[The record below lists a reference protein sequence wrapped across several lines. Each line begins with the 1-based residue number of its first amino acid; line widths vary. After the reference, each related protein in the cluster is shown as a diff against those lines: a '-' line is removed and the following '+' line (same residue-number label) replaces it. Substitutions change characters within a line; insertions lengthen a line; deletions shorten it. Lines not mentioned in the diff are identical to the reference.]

1 MTFPDMLL
9 DAGSLLVWLVALP
22 LVGALALVVLTATS
36 MELGRRYALTTALA
50 AALLTFGLS
59 LRLIARHADP
69 ALVVN
74 APWIPTLGVNW
85 HLAADGL
92 SLWLILLTTLLTPL
106 AMLASAAIVTRRPAY
121 FLLLLLFESGLV
133 GVFLARDLVT
143 FYVFWEVVLIPAYFL
158 IGMWG
163 GENRRAAVTKFFLY
177 TVAGSLL
184 MLAAII
190 GLYVGHGAA
199 TGRYTFDV
207 ETLVAARNVIPA
219 ETRQWCFWGFAAA
232 FFVKIPLFP
241 LHTWQAD
248 TYAEAPTPVAAL
260 LSGAMSKMGT
270 YALVRFGVGLFPDI
284 AREWATLMLTL
295 AVVSILHG
303 ALAALAQTDLK
314 RLLAYSSL
322 SHLGF
327 VTLGVFSFT
336 TYGVEGAM
344 FHMAAHGVTTAAL
357 FLLVA
362 MLEARRKTTA
372 LADFGGLAGAMPRFA
387 FLMVVASLASAGV
400 PLTNGFI
407 GEFLT
412 LLGAFTV
419 APGFAVAAAGGMILS
434 AVYLLTAAR
443 RTLFGCSASLF
454 EAPDMDWRETL
465 AVAPLVALMLVMGVA
480 PQLFLRPTR
489 PAVPP
494 EAVAVSRS

>member
-1 MTFPDMLL
+1 MSFLVKDKRVTLL
-9 DAGSLLVWLVALP
+9 DSGFLLVWLVALP
-22 LVGALALVVLTATS
+22 LIGALALVVLSAVS
-36 MELGRRYALTTALA
+36 LELGRRYALTVALVV
-50 AALLTFGLS
+50 ALLAFGLS
-59 LRLIARHADP
+59 LRLISQRANP
-69 ALVVN
+69 ALTVN
-74 APWIPTLGVNW
+74 APWIPTLGANV
-85 HLAADGL
+85 HLAIDGL
-92 SLWLILLTTLLTPL
+92 SLWLVLLTTLLTPL
-106 AMLASAAIVTRRPAY
+106 AMLASAAIVARRHVY
-121 FLLLLLFESGLV
+121 FLLLLLFESGLI

-163 GENRRAAVTKFFLY
+163 GENRLAAVTKFFLY

-199 TGRYTFDV
+199 TGRYTFDL
-207 ETLVAARNVIPA
+207 ETLIAARHVIPV

-248 TYAEAPTPVAAL
+248 TYAEAPAPVAAL

-270 YALVRFGVGLFPDI
+270 YALVRLGVGLFPDI
-284 AREWATLMLTL
+284 AREWATLILTL
-295 AVVSILHG
+295 SVISILHG
-303 ALAALAQTDLK
+303 ALAAMAQVDLK

-336 TYGVEGAM
+336 AYGVEGAM
-344 FHMAAHGVTTAAL
+344 FHMAAHGVTTGAL

-362 MLEARRKTTA
+362 MLESRRQTTA
-372 LADFGGLAGAMPRFA
+372 LAEFGGLASGMPRFA
-387 FLMVVASLASAGV
+387 FAMVVASLSSAGV

-407 GEFLT
+407 GEFLA
-412 LLGAFTV
+412 LLGAFTT
-419 APGFAVAAAGGMILS
+419 ARWFAVAAACGMILS
-434 AVYLLTAAR
+434 AVYLLTAVR
-443 RTLFGCSASLF
+443 RTLFGPSPSLF

-465 AVAPLVALMLVMGVA
+465 AVAPLVVLMLAMGVA
-480 PQLFLRPTR
+480 PQLFLQSTR
-489 PAVPP
+489 
-494 EAVAVSRS
+494 